1 MSSNKKNLL
10 KTLLTANAGSCGC
23 GRRKLIYDVYEPKP
37 KSKTSAPPQINPK
50 LCCSSS
56 NFSDKNKAFSATK
69 NVDLTSTSFSFNIDT
84 ISSSTTLNSES
95 EPDLP
100 RPSKVMVSPCPKI
113 IDSIAVVK
121 DSNDPF
127 QDFRHSMLQMIME
140 KQIYSNDHLQEL
152 LQCFLELNSPCH
164 HDVIVK
170 AFMEIWNQVISKE
183 IFVTVQDQEPCLVHG
198 QKHGS

>member
-1 MSSNKKNLL
+1 MSANKKNLL
-10 KTLLTANAGSCGC
+10 KTLLTSTAGCGC
-23 GRRKLIYDVYEPKP
+23 GRPKFSDVYEPKPKPKP
-37 KSKTSAPPQINPK
+37 KSKTSAPQNPK
-50 LCCSSS
+50 PCSSS
-56 NFSDKNKAFSATK
+56 SSHDRNNALSAME
-69 NVDLTSTSFSFNIDT
+69 NDDLTSTSFSFNNIDT

-100 RPSKVMVSPCPKI
+100 RPSKVMLSPCPKT

-121 DSNDPF
+121 DSNDPY
-127 QDFRHSMLQMIME
+127 QDFRHSMLQMIIE
-140 KQIYSNDHLQEL
+140 KQIYSKDDLQEL

-183 IFVTVQDQEPCLVHG
+183 IFTVQEKPCVVHG
-198 QKHGS
+198 EKHGS